1 MIKQA
6 FQVKATKLIQL
17 MIDAIAE
24 KEYTTLVYIIP
35 PNLSWANAEPTPE
48 NACLGFGEW
57 LDEQLTM
64 WEEDYNKKYVVD
76 HFNTSCLEKIELK
89 DDNTSFVTYRPTS
102 FEEELNFWFEIDF
115 KVEGEQVTAIFDVN
129 I

>member
-1 MIKQA
+1 
-6 FQVKATKLIQL
+6 
-17 MIDAIAE
+17 
-24 KEYTTLVYIIP
+24 
-35 PNLSWANAEPTPE
+35 
-48 NACLGFGEW
+48 
-57 LDEQLTM
+57 M